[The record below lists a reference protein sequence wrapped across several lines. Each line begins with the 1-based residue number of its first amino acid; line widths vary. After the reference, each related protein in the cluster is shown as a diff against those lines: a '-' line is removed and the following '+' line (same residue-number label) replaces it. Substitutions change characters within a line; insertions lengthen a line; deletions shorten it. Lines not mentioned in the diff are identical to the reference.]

1 MLNRELSFH
10 KTQPAR
16 SHSNFRRTWPEN
28 DPAFAVVENDDE
40 VAIRT
45 ELPGVS
51 SEEVSVRCEN
61 GILHVSGGKAGVNP
75 ERRIGRFR
83 FRENWAELFSRSL
96 ELGNRLDW
104 SHARASL
111 KDGVL
116 TVRLRK
122 SATAGDPRI
131 EIPVH

>member
-10 KTQPAR
+10 KTRPAR
-16 SHSNFRRTWPEN
+16 DSSDSRPAWSEN

-45 ELPGVS
+45 ELPGLS
-51 SEEVSVRCEN
+51 GREVSVRCEN
-61 GILHVSGGKAGVNP
+61 GVLHVSGGK
-75 ERRIGRFR
+75 IGMNEKKIGHFR
-83 FRENWAELFSRSL
+83 SRENWAEIFSRSL
-96 ELGNRLDW
+96 ELGNRRGW

-111 KDGVL
+111 EDGVL

-122 SATAGDPRI
+122 SATPGDPRI